1 MVGRKEVF
9 ESSAFPVSRIVISRS
24 EVVLQAQSRSE
35 WGCGPGV
42 ATGHSS
48 SQCLL
53 IHPAA
58 ASSRYGHINAAKL
71 ARQFR
76 CVVPAVPLAR
86 QRFDPC
92 TERFYVAPAGQ
103 SVERTWHGRGGR
115 GARIAR

>member
-86 QRFDPC
+86 KRFDPR
-92 TERFYVAPAGQ
+92 TGRFYVPRARQRVKRAADRPGRFGAG
-103 SVERTWHGRGGR
+103 V
-115 GARIAR
+115 A